1 MLAISQDAEGLSIL
15 WDRMLGAPRGLRGF
29 AKTHVFQQAVIPSG
43 GSINRMSAM
52 VVSNGCQQWLSAMA
66 VSNGCQQWLSAMAV
80 NNGCQ
85 QWLFLLLFVFPPK
98 TACFEGFGPN
108 GRHHANQRE
117 KTIRMVKFPAQT
129 ELISGISDFGW
140 LGGWLDQKVTLVL
153 FLSCPASQNKI
164 DTAI

>member
-66 VSNGCQQWLSAMAV
+66 VSNGCQPWLSAMAV
-80 NNGCQ
+80 SQGCQ
-85 QWLFLLLFVFPPK
+85 LGLSARAVCHFSVNSI
-98 TACFEGFGPN
+98 FG
-108 GRHHANQRE
+108 QR
-117 KTIRMVKFPAQT
+117 KFRT
-129 ELISGISDFGW
+129 WDFGR
-140 LGGWLDQKVTLVL
+140 TYY
-153 FLSCPASQNKI
+153 
-164 DTAI
+164 